1 MQTKRQSSVAVVGGR
16 ARLQVGELAGKG
28 VHGVASLQ
36 ATEATELAFLFGVF
50 LCYAEVFMRVA
61 CALE

>member
-36 ATEATELAFLFGVF
+36 ATELAFCLVSFFVMLRF
-50 LCYAEVFMRVA
+50 LCASL
-61 CALE
+61 ALWSEL

>member
-36 ATEATELAFLFGVF
+36 ATELAFLFGVF